1 MRCKRHPETR
11 VFGYAIERL
20 EEYDGAGLPLTPRF
34 EVLCPRTG
42 AVLGVFDDAQAAKRF
57 AIVHE
62 LRTIREGTQRLNRD
76 IRAA

>member
-1 MRCKRHPETR
+1 MRCKRYPEAR

-20 EEYDGAGLPLTPRF
+20 EEYDEAGLPRLPRF

-42 AVLGVFDDAQAAKRF
+42 VVLGAFDDAPTAKRF
-57 AIVHE
+57 AVVHE
-62 LRTIREGTQRLNRD
+62 LRAIREGTQRLNKD

>member
-1 MRCKRHPETR
+1 MRCKRHPEIR

-20 EEYDGAGLPLTPRF
+20 EEYDETGLPRPPRF

-42 AVLGVFDDAQAAKRF
+42 AVLGAFDEVQAAKRF

-62 LRTIREGTQRLNRD
+62 LRAIREGTQRLNKD

>member
-1 MRCKRHPETR
+1 MRCKRFPESR

-20 EEYDGAGLPLTPRF
+20 EEYDETGLPRPLRF
-34 EVLCPRTG
+34 EVMCPKTG
-42 AVLGVFDDAQAAKRF
+42 VVLGAFDDSQAAKRF

-62 LRTIREGTQRLNRD
+62 LRVIRAATQHLNQD